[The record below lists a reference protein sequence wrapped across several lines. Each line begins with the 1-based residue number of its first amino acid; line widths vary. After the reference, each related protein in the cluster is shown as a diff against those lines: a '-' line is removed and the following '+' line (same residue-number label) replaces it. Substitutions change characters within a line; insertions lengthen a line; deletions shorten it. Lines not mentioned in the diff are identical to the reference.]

1 MQLIDGKAVA
11 QEIREKV
18 KKAVE
23 EAVKEG
29 ITPGL
34 AVVLVGD
41 NPASKIYVSSKARV
55 SRELG
60 IYSETITLPG
70 DISQKELE
78 DVLKNLNSEKRFH
91 GILLQ
96 LPLPPQLDE
105 ERAIE
110 SISPEKDVDGF
121 HPVNMG
127 YLSRGHPRF
136 IPCTPLG
143 VLYLLHRYNIPVE
156 GSSVSVLG
164 RSNIVGRPL
173 SILLSLKKP
182 WANAAVTLLH
192 SRVKDLKRHLKDAD
206 IVISAVGR
214 PEMLRGEDI
223 KDGAVAID
231 VGINRVEDPAKEKGY
246 RLVGDFHW
254 ESISEKASAA
264 TPVPGG
270 VGPMTVAMLM
280 VNTYLAS
287 ARVEGIPWGID
298 DNILNSILETKK
310 GEKIG

>member
-11 QEIREKV
+11 GEIREKV
-18 KKAVE
+18 KGAVE
-23 EAVKEG
+23 KAAKRGV
-29 ITPGL
+29 TPGL

-55 SRELG
+55 SAELG
-60 IYSETITLPG
+60 IYSETLTLPG
-70 DISQKELE
+70 EVSQKELTE
-78 DVLKNLNSEKRFH
+78 VLKNLNEEERFH

-96 LPLPPQLDE
+96 LPLPPHLDE
-105 ERAIE
+105 ERAIQ

-121 HPVNMG
+121 HPMNMG
-127 YLSRGHPRF
+127 HLARGRPRF

-143 VLYLLHRYNIPVE
+143 VLYLLHHYRIPLE
-156 GSSVSVLG
+156 GASVAVLG

-214 PEMLRGEDI
+214 PELIRGEDI
-223 KDGAVAID
+223 KEGAVAVD
-231 VGINRVEDPAKEKGY
+231 VGINRVEDPTSPKGY
-246 RLVGDFHW
+246 RLVGDLHW
-254 ESISEKASAA
+254 ESVSSKASWA

-280 VNTYLAS
+280 VNSYLAA
-287 ARVEGIPWGID
+287 ARLEDLPWGIED
-298 DNILNSILETKK
+298 DILNSILEVTP
-310 GEKIG
+310 GETL